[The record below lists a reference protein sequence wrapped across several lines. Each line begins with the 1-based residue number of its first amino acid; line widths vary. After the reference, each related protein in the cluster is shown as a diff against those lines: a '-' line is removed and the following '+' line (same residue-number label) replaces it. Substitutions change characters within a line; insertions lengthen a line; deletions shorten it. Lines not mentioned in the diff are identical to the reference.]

1 MERHRLI
8 LINLKK
14 KKIKMKTT
22 IKVFLAIILMI
33 GLSLTLGTV
42 LNLMFSLCF
51 YINFKEIQTSSIWVL
66 YFVISLIIILASF
79 STEYDN

>member
-1 MERHRLI
+1 
-8 LINLKK
+8 
-14 KKIKMKTT
+14 MKTT

-51 YINFKEIQTSSIWVL
+51 YMNFKEIQTSSIWVL